1 MLEIHERRN
10 DVAVLRASG
19 RLSRQDYERTLP
31 DLERMLK
38 DHGKLRLL
46 VELNDFAG
54 WELPALAM
62 DLKFSAKYRKYFERI
77 AVVGQ
82 RAIEKVLVMLG
93 KALFGRRLRFFHEQ
107 RADAARQ
114 WIGAPRILPER
125 SDNRFDIVDEASD
138 ESFPASDPP
147 GYAPRRS

>member
-1 MLEIHERRN
+1 MLEIRQRFN
-10 DVAVLRASG
+10 DVAVLSASG
-19 RLSRQDYERTLP
+19 KLSRQDYERTLP

-38 DHGKLRLL
+38 EHGKLRLL

-62 DLKFSAKYRKYFERI
+62 DLRFSAKYRKYFGRI

-82 RAIEKVLVMLG
+82 GAIEKVLVVLG
-93 KALFGRRLRFFHEQ
+93 KALLGGRLRFFPEQ

-114 WIGAPRILPER
+114 WVGAPRTIPWKSE
-125 SDNRFDIVDEASD
+125 NRFDIVDEASD
-138 ESFPASDPP
+138 ESFPASDAP